1 MVRDLEVGPG
11 VSVRH
16 HHIGL
21 VVPDIS
27 RAAADIMSQFGY
39 RAVSRVIH
47 DALQTAFVQ
56 FFRLGSDQTLL
67 ELVAPD
73 GPESKLS
80 VAARRRMGLHHLCF
94 AVEDIQETCRRL
106 AEEGM
111 VVVQEPVPAVAFRG
125 RRIAWLMGR
134 NRVLTELVEEGKDE
148 WSSPDGQ

>member
-1 MVRDLEVGPG
+1 M
-11 VSVRH
+11 RH

-21 VVPDIS
+21 VVPDVS
-27 RAAADIMSQFGY
+27 RAASDVIAQFGY
-39 RAVSRVIH
+39 RPVSGIIH
-47 DALQTAFVQ
+47 DPLQTAFVQ
-56 FFRLGSDQTLL
+56 FFRLGSEQTLL
-67 ELVAPD
+67 ELVGPD

-80 VAARRRMGLHHLCF
+80 IAARRRMGLHHLCF
-94 AVEDIQETCRRL
+94 AVEDIHGTCKRL

-148 WSSPDGQ
+148 WPAPDGQ